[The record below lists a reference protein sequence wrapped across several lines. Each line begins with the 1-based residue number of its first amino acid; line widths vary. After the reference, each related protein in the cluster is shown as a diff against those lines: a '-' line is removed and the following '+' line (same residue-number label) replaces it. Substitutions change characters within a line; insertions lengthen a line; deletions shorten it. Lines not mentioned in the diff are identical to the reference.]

1 MQKTA
6 PSRALAEPCLEVT
19 CSPTGRTHAPNH
31 ISLRFSR
38 PMVMLGQ
45 SDLPPVQ
52 MQPAVAGDW
61 RWHDQQR
68 LIFEPASPLAHA
80 TRYRVLLPA
89 GTPALDGASLKSD
102 LSWEILL
109 EGPRLVALSPGT
121 DEPLG
126 LKPTFR
132 ACFNQAVD
140 PARLLPRIILR
151 AGRRRLALESLER
164 DLEQEIVF
172 APREPLPRTTRIVLE
187 LPPGLPSAEGPEK
200 SLESHRRVYRT
211 YGPLKAVG
219 RGLVDWLTRPDP
231 FAPLS
236 IRFSNPLQP
245 DTARVRIAP
254 RWSDLVVAVRGHE
267 LCLEGTRPPGQGCTV
282 VVEQVSDVFGQ
293 KLEQPVRRSF
303 RGSWTPFHLSLP
315 TGVMVVLRP
324 GEKVPFYCSGYRQVD
339 CRLLEVA
346 PESWEAHRQGK
357 PVRSRLLRSWTEK
370 VPHRGQL
377 ETVWLD
383 VGPELGHRLLEVR
396 VGHHREVV
404 WLQRTGLNLQV
415 RSHDEGLSL
424 VAAGVD
430 GQPVEGVSVA
440 WGAERGRTGPDGH
453 CRLGLPQEA
462 DCLLARRGDDC
473 TVLPL
478 GPSFSLARSV
488 RWCVF
493 DDRGLYRPGESARVK
508 GWVRP
513 VSEGAVAYTLVDR
526 SGTRTGQV
534 ALTPEGGFDL
544 ELALDVHA
552 MLELRLHDSVHH
564 HQFKVVEF
572 RRPEFELELEPL
584 PDRDYYPA
592 DAQPVWRLSARY
604 HSGGDLAGAEASW
617 AHTLTEQPWNPP
629 GWPELNFRFSPGEPL
644 VDWRRDTVRLD
655 DQGEWLGTIP
665 APRPR
670 CGQVVL
676 IMSVVTVT
684 DQSRQAVSGRATW
697 RVVGDQ
703 PMVGL
708 RATAEGAELV
718 VVDPLGRPL
727 AGHAVELSYQD
738 RSWQV
743 LSQDGPIPL
752 LLAPGGTLQA
762 RVGEHEVKLSIQA
775 RTPQLNLRLP
785 AGQAQPGQEVE
796 LEVQSPVPYALG
808 VLRVFAGPQEPEVT
822 VFKGQDNKLRVR
834 VPDLGLPLLEL
845 HAACLSLTGRWLTVY
860 RQLALSQASRR
871 LAVELKTDREVVAPG
886 GTARIALE
894 VRDWRGQPVPLAEV
908 TLLGVD
914 EAVLQAA
921 FYSDPDPLS
930 AIYPPTRPAGW
941 ELDSSHWFLQD
952 QPPAL
957 SRLGTH
963 GRPESVCCCL
973 CTGAG
978 ASSPAI
984 TLRED
989 LRPLAFFHPALS
1001 TDARGRIEL
1010 EAALPDSIT
1019 RYRVSAVVARGDAFG
1034 SARTSISTRLPLLVR
1049 PWLPRFLHQ
1058 GDRFDFCLGLQNM
1071 TGSELE
1077 VAVEATVSGLA
1088 FLDGVE
1094 RRCRVAPGARVR
1106 VSFPCRAEATG
1117 EAVGLVR
1124 VLSGELE
1131 DACRVRLPL
1140 KPPRL
1145 KERVTL
1151 QGRTGEERE
1160 LPVQVPPGVELEE
1173 GGLELLETDSAAPL
1187 ARDAFEDLAGYPM
1200 SCSEQLSSRLL
1211 GWVLGGP
1218 HFCSEWKARA
1228 EELIQRLW
1236 ERQQPDGQFRL
1247 FPGWR
1252 EPFPFVSA
1260 HVTQALLRAYTAGIA
1275 VDGERLERA
1284 LDFLAGDFPRTPL
1297 ERSYA
1302 LNVLSQVGRASA
1314 RQVEET
1320 ARQRRLTAEG
1330 AAFLLPL
1337 TAGHVRARLRK
1348 KVLAGLSELQEGFF
1362 PSQRRPTALA
1372 FLALGEEWLLE
1383 RLLEPLAWGSTQDHA
1398 FTLLALAAQG
1408 EGRRSQRQVALR
1420 ELLREPRVELEGL
1433 GFYRATL
1440 TTVPSDTL
1448 LPARSQGFTV
1458 TRRYELGEVVA
1469 IHLELELPGARKMVG
1484 LIDPLPAGL
1493 ELLPPAEQKRVPGAV
1508 HCDYR
1513 DDCTEVCWSRLPAG
1527 KHRLTLLARATTPG
1541 TFLAPGTRVEEM
1553 YRPQVFGRAAAE
1565 VVEL

>member
-6 PSRALAEPCLEVT
+6 PARALAEPCLEVS

-31 ISLRFSR
+31 VRLRFSK
-38 PMVMLGQ
+38 PMIRLGQ
-45 SDLPPVQ
+45 SDLPAVQ
-52 MQPAVAGDW
+52 IEPAVQGDW
-61 RWHDQQR
+61 RWHDQQT
-68 LIFEPASPLAHA
+68 LIFEPSSPLAHA
-80 TRYRVLLPA
+80 TRYRVTLRA
-89 GTPALDGASLKSD
+89 GTRSLDGSLLKGD
-102 LSWEILL
+102 QSWEFLL
-109 EGPRLVALSPGT
+109 EGPILLGLSPET
-121 DEPLG
+121 DQPLG

-140 PARLLPRIILR
+140 PASLLGRVILR
-151 AGRRRLALESLER
+151 AGRRRLALECLSR
-164 DLEQEIVF
+164 DLEQELVF
-172 APREPLPRTTRIVLE
+172 APRVPLPGNARIVLE
-187 LPPGLPSAEGPEK
+187 LPAGLPSAEGPEK

-211 YGPLKAVG
+211 YGPLKALG

-231 FAPLS
+231 FGPLS

-245 DTARVRIAP
+245 DTARVRVEP
-254 RWSDLVVAVRGHE
+254 PWPDLVVSVHAQE
-267 LCLEGTRPPGQGCTV
+267 LHLDGTRPPGQPCSV
-282 VVEQVSDVFGQ
+282 VVEAVTDVFGQ
-293 KLEQPVRRSF
+293 VLQQPVRRTF

-315 TGVMVVLRP
+315 SGMMIVLRP

-339 CRLLEVA
+339 CRLLEVE

-357 PVRSRLLRSWTEK
+357 FVRSKLLRSWTQK
-370 VPHRGQL
+370 VPNRGQL

-396 VGHHREVV
+396 VGRNREVV

-440 WGAERGRTGPDGH
+440 WGEEQGRTGSDGH
-453 CRLGLPQEA
+453 CRLGRPQDA
-462 DCLLARRGDDC
+462 LSVLARRGDDC

-478 GPSFSLARSV
+478 GPALSLASPV

-493 DDRGLYRPGESARVK
+493 DDRGLYRPGDTARVK

-513 VSEGAVAYTLVDR
+513 LTAGPVDYTLSDKN
-526 SGTRTGQV
+526 GTRSGQV
-534 ALTPEGGFDL
+534 ALSPEGGFDL
-544 ELALDVHA
+544 ELALDARAV
-552 MLELRLHDSVHH
+552 LELKLEGSVHH
-564 HQFKVVEF
+564 HRFQVTEF
-572 RRPEFELELEPL
+572 RPPEFELELEAL
-584 PDRDYYPA
+584 PDREHYPA
-592 DAQPVWRLSARY
+592 DAPPVWRLAARY
-604 HSGGDLAGAEASW
+604 HSGGNLAGAETSW
-617 AHTLTEQPWNPP
+617 SHVLSEQPWEPP
-629 GWPELNFRFSPGEPL
+629 GWPEFNFRCPLSEPFR
-644 VDWRRDTVRLD
+644 DWRCDTVRLD

-665 APRPR
+665 IPRPR
-670 CGQVVL
+670 CGQVVEIL
-676 IMSVVTVT
+676 STVKVT
-684 DQSRQAVSGRATW
+684 DQSRQAVLQRATW

-718 VVDPLGRPL
+718 VVDPQGRTL
-727 AGHAVELSYQD
+727 AGHAVELSCQD

-743 LSQDGPIPL
+743 LSEVAPIAL
-752 LLAPGGTLQA
+752 ELAPESTLQA
-762 RVGEHEVKLSIQA
+762 RLGEHQVALLIPA
-775 RTPQLNLRLP
+775 RTPQLDLRLP

-822 VFKGQDNKLRVR
+822 VFRGQDNKLRVR
-834 VPDLGLPLLEL
+834 VPDVGLPLLEL

-871 LAVELKTDREVVAPG
+871 LTVDLKTDREVVAPG
-886 GTARIALE
+886 GTARIAVE
-894 VRDWRGQPVPLAEV
+894 VRDWRGQPVPGAEV

-921 FYSDPDPLS
+921 AYCDPDPLA
-930 AIYPPTRPAGW
+930 AIYPPARPAGW

-957 SRLGTH
+957 RRLGTL
-963 GRPESVCCCL
+963 GGPESVCYCL
-973 CTGAG
+973 CSGTG

-989 LRPLAFFHPALS
+989 LRPLAFFHPALT
-1001 TDARGRIEL
+1001 TDERGRIEL

-1034 SARTSISTRLPLLVR
+1034 SARTSVSTRLPLLVR

-1058 GDRFDFCLGLQNM
+1058 GDRFDFCLGVQNM

-1106 VSFPCRAEATG
+1106 VSFPCRAEGTG
-1117 EAVGLVR
+1117 QAVGLVR
-1124 VLSGELE
+1124 VLSGVLE

-1151 QGRTGEERE
+1151 QGRTGEERA
-1160 LPVQVPPGVELEE
+1160 LPVEVPPGVELQE

-1187 ARDAFEDLAGYPM
+1187 ARDAFEELRRYPM

-1218 HFCSEWKARA
+1218 HFCSGWKAHA
-1228 EELIQRLW
+1228 EELVQRLW
-1236 ERQQPDGQFRL
+1236 ERQHADGQFWL

-1275 VDGERLERA
+1275 VDGERLGRA

-1297 ERSYA
+1297 ERAYA
-1302 LNVLSQVGRASA
+1302 LNVLSQVGRSSA
-1314 RQVEET
+1314 RLVEET

-1337 TAGHVRARLRK
+1337 AEGHTRARLRK
-1348 KVLAGLSELQEGFF
+1348 KVLAGLSEPQEGFF
-1362 PSQRRPTALA
+1362 PSQRRATALA
-1372 FLALGEEWLLE
+1372 LMALGEEWLLE
-1383 RLLEPLAWGSTQDHA
+1383 RVLEPLAYGSTQDYA
-1398 FTLLALAAQG
+1398 FTLLALAGQG
-1408 EGRRSQRQVALR
+1408 EGKRSERQVALR
-1420 ELLREPRVELEGL
+1420 ELLHEPRVELEGL

-1440 TTVPSDTL
+1440 TTVPSDPL
-1448 LPARSQGFTV
+1448 LPALSHGFTV

-1469 IHLELELPGARKMVG
+1469 IHLELELPGSRKMVG

-1493 ELLPPAEQKRVPGAV
+1493 ELLPPAEQKGVPGAV

>member
-6 PSRALAEPCLEVT
+6 PARALAEPCLEVS

-31 ISLRFSR
+31 LRLRFSR
-38 PMVMLGQ
+38 PMIVLGQ
-45 SDLPPVQ
+45 SDLPAVQ
-52 MQPAVAGDW
+52 IEPAVPGDW
-61 RWHDQQR
+61 RWHDQQT
-68 LIFEPASPLAHA
+68 LIFEPTSPLAHA
-80 TRYRVLLPA
+80 TRYRVSLAA
-89 GTPALDGASLKSD
+89 GTRALDGARLQKGQ
-102 LSWEILL
+102 SWEILL
-109 EGPRLVALSPGT
+109 EGPRLLALSPET

-132 ACFNQAVD
+132 ACFNQFVD
-140 PARLLPRIILR
+140 PASLLPRIILR
-151 AGRRRLALESLER
+151 AGRRRLALESMPR
-164 DLEQEIVF
+164 DLEQEVVF
-172 APREPLPRTTRIVLE
+172 APREPLPRNTRIVLE

-211 YGPLKAVG
+211 YGLLRAVG
-219 RGLVDWLTRPDP
+219 RGLVEWLTRPDP
-231 FAPLS
+231 FGPLS
-236 IRFSNPLQP
+236 IRFSNPIQP
-245 DTARVRIAP
+245 DTARVRIEP
-254 RWSDLVVAVRGHE
+254 PWPDLVVTASGSV
-267 LCLEGTRPPGQGCTV
+267 LCLDGTRPPGQACTV
-282 VVEQVSDVFGQ
+282 VVEEVCDVFGQ

-324 GEKVPFYCSGYRQVD
+324 GEKVPFYCSGYREVD
-339 CRLLEVA
+339 CRLLEVD

-357 PVRSRLLRSWTEK
+357 FVRSRLLRSWTQK
-370 VPHRGQL
+370 VPGRGQL

-396 VGHHREVV
+396 VGRNREVV

-440 WGAERGRTGPDGH
+440 WGKERGRTGADGH
-453 CRLGLPQEA
+453 CRLVGPQDAES
-462 DCLLARRGDDC
+462 LLARRGDDC
-473 TVLPL
+473 TVLPV
-478 GPSFSLARSV
+478 GPSLSLASAV

-493 DDRGLYRPGESARVK
+493 DDRGLYRPGETARLK

-513 VSEGAVAYTLVDR
+513 VAEGAVEYTLADR
-526 SGTRTGQV
+526 GGQRTGQA

-544 ELALDVHA
+544 ELTLDA
-552 MLELRLHDSVHH
+552 DAFLELKLNGSVHYH
-564 HQFKVVEF
+564 RFQVTEF
-572 RRPEFELELEPL
+572 RRPEFELELEPF
-584 PDRDYYPA
+584 PDREHYPV
-592 DAQPVWRLSARY
+592 DALPVWRLAARY
-604 HSGGDLAGAEASW
+604 HSGGSLAGAEATWS
-617 AHTLTEQPWNPP
+617 HTLSEKPWDPP
-629 GWPELNFRFSPGEPL
+629 GWPEFNFRCPLSEPHR
-644 VDWRRDTVRLD
+644 DWRCDTVRLD

-665 APRPR
+665 TPRPH

-676 IMSVVTVT
+676 IVSTVLVT
-684 DQSRQAVSGRATW
+684 DQSRQAVSRRATW

-708 RATAEGAELV
+708 REAASGAELV
-718 VVDPLGRPL
+718 VVDPQGRPL
-727 AGHAVELSYQD
+727 AGHVVELSYQD
-738 RSWQV
+738 REWQV
-743 LSQDGPIPL
+743 LSEDSPVALQ
-752 LLAPGGTLQA
+752 LAPGGTLQA
-762 RVGEHEVKLSIQA
+762 RAGEHEVELRILA
-775 RTPQLNLRLP
+775 RTPQLDLRLP
-785 AGQAQPGQEVE
+785 AGQAEPGQEVE

-822 VFKGQDNKLRVR
+822 VFRGPDNRLRVR
-834 VPDLGLPLLEL
+834 VPDVGLPLLDL

-871 LAVELKTDREVVAPG
+871 LEVELRVEREVVAPG
-886 GTARIALE
+886 GNARMTVE
-894 VRDWRGQPVPLAEV
+894 VRDWRGEPVPGAEV

-921 FYSDPDPLS
+921 SYSDPDPLS
-930 AIYPPTRPAGW
+930 AIYPPARPAGW
-941 ELDSSHWFLQD
+941 ELDSSHWFLQEK
-952 QPPAL
+952 PPAL
-957 SRLGTH
+957 GAL
-963 GRPESVCCCL
+963 GRPESVCYCL
-973 CTGAG
+973 CSGTGAS
-978 ASSPAI
+978 APAI

-989 LRPLAFFHPALS
+989 LRPLAFFHPALT

-1019 RYRVSAVVARGDAFG
+1019 RYRVTAVVARGEAFG
-1034 SARTSISTRLPLLVR
+1034 TARTSISTRLPLLVR
-1049 PWLPRFLHQ
+1049 PWLPRFLHH
-1058 GDRFDFCLGLQNM
+1058 GDRFDFCLGVQNM
-1071 TGSELE
+1071 TAGELE
-1077 VAVEATVSGLA
+1077 VEVEALISGLS

-1094 RRCRVAPGARVR
+1094 RRCRVGPGARVR
-1106 VSFPCRAEATG
+1106 VSLPCRAEEAS

-1124 VLSGELE
+1124 VLSGELQ

-1140 KPPRL
+1140 KPPRS
-1145 KERVTL
+1145 KERVTQ
-1151 QGRTGEERE
+1151 QGRTSSRD
-1160 LPVQVPPGVELEE
+1160 LPVVVPAGVELDE
-1173 GGLELLETDSAAPL
+1173 GGLELLETESAAPL
-1187 ARDAFEDLAGYPM
+1187 ARDAFEELSRYPM

-1218 HFCSEWKARA
+1218 HFCAEWKARA

-1236 ERQQPDGQFRL
+1236 ERQQPDGQFWL
-1247 FPGWR
+1247 FPGLR

-1260 HVTQALLRAYTAGIA
+1260 HVTQALLRAYTAGVE
-1275 VDGERLERA
+1275 VDGERLGRA
-1284 LDFLAGDFPRTPL
+1284 LDFLASDFPRTPL

-1302 LNVLSQVGRASA
+1302 LNVLSQVGRSSA

-1320 ARQRRLTAEG
+1320 ARHRRLTAEG

-1337 TAGHVRARLRK
+1337 TEGHTRARLRK
-1348 KVLAGLSELQEGFF
+1348 KVLAGLNEPQEGFF
-1362 PSQRRPTALA
+1362 PSRRRVTALA
-1372 FLALGEEWLLE
+1372 LMALGEEWLLE
-1383 RLLEPLAWGSTQDHA
+1383 KVLEPLAYASTQDHA
-1398 FTLLALAAQG
+1398 FTLLALAGPG
-1408 EGRRSQRQVALR
+1408 EGRQSVRQFALR
-1420 ELLREPRVELEGL
+1420 ELLHEPRVELEGL

-1440 TTVPSDTL
+1440 TTVPSETL
-1448 LPARSQGFTV
+1448 LPARSHGFTV
-1458 TRRYELGEVVA
+1458 TRRYELGETVT
-1469 IHLELELPGARKMVG
+1469 IHLDLDLPVTRKMVG

-1493 ELLPPAEQKRVPGAV
+1493 ELLPASEQKRVAGAA

-1513 DDCTEVCWSRLPAG
+1513 DDCTEVCWSRLSAG

-1541 TFLAPGTRVEEM
+1541 TYLAPGTRVEEM